1 MLAVHREGLLHQ
13 QVIKGLYLSFSDGDW
28 AESSGQASHHC
39 LHLGLSVEITQHLHF
54 IQTEPPAS
62 WVTCGELIL
71 TVSLLRAPSDP
82 GQTQGL
88 IPASSNSMSALKPLV
103 PTSGVTWLKLRSQLT
118 TVIGMLEL
126 RPEVTACHS
135 HGLPPLHKGKCQTC
149 MSKTCGNGQ
158 PKFPAPIWCYNEE

>member
-1 MLAVHREGLLHQ
+1 M
-13 QVIKGLYLSFSDGDW
+13 
-28 AESSGQASHHC
+28 
-39 LHLGLSVEITQHLHF
+39 
-54 IQTEPPAS
+54 
-62 WVTCGELIL
+62 TCGELIL

-149 MSKTCGNGQ
+149 MSKTCGKDSQSFQHLYDAIMKNRWDQ
-158 PKFPAPIWCYNEE
+158 APSEINATHTTSESSLKNKYIQVLVCT